1 MSILGEKPL
10 SKSQDGIKIKHRRN
24 IRRSSQDVRYDVQYN
39 QPKKEMIN
47 IGDCELIDIRT
58 DQWRFLSINHELPF
72 EENGISFSCIN
83 RYIIYQK
90 NLLFKSSTNDEHLN
104 NILTMPIG
112 QVIARYLFPN
122 QFNNEIWI
130 EHSYDIIRNAFIL
143 KLSKYPELKNKLKE
157 TGDKTL
163 YYVGLDRIWGI
174 GYSINEVNYWHP
186 VNYGRNLQGLCL
198 MEVRAILS

>member
-83 RYIIYQK
+83 RYIIYPRRRDSRACPHRLCLYQSR
-90 NLLFKSSTNDEHLN
+90 LRSRH
-104 NILTMPIG
+104 PHAG
-112 QVIARYLFPN
+112 
-122 QFNNEIWI
+122 
-130 EHSYDIIRNAFIL
+130 
-143 KLSKYPELKNKLKE
+143 KLSALIRRHDSLSARSLRIAEVPTNIFYDTARHRCSHVDCCTP
-157 TGDKTL
+157 TG
-163 YYVGLDRIWGI
+163 
-174 GYSINEVNYWHP
+174 VNHT
-186 VNYGRNLQGLCL
+186 RHASLTRQ
-198 MEVRAILS
+198 S